1 MAPWHLGRM
10 FALDFESSD
19 KIPATA
25 RIVTCALIGVGG
37 GLPTEKRTWL
47 LNPGVP
53 MNPEAIAVHGITD
66 EYAAE
71 LGAVEA
77 EEAAFQRQLMKVLD
91 LAEGY
96 CFAAH
101 ERMPERPVPPTLAAG
116 EPPHLNPE
124 VGADD

>member
-1 MAPWHLGRM
+1 MRPL
-10 FALDFESSD
+10 
-19 KIPATA
+19 
-25 RIVTCALIGVGG
+25 IVVL
-37 GLPTEKRTWL
+37 
-47 LNPGVP
+47 
-53 MNPEAIAVHGITD
+53 AIAAFVGVSCLWLWIEDRGD
-66 EYAAE
+66 EREAARAARESAERHALRAAE